1 MSCGQSFRICD
12 FLKEECSEA
21 DINDLLCDL
30 LFLLVLSYRGP
41 DFRALILLGT
51 GFAAAKV
58 TKSSRPSETYLI
70 NPKTF

>member
-1 MSCGQSFRICD
+1 MSCGQSLRIWD

-30 LFLLVLSYRGP
+30 LFLLLLSYRGP
-41 DFRALILLGT
+41 DLRALMLLGID
-51 GFAAAKV
+51 FAAAKV
-58 TKSSRPSETYLI
+58 TKSSKPSETCLI